1 MKETRNTFQKTA
13 VFEMLQEMHDHPSA
27 DRVYERVRE
36 KYPNISRSTVYRIL
50 NQLAERGAVYKV
62 MMPGAAD
69 RFVYNNTPH
78 YHVHCV
84 DCDEVYDIDLRWFED
99 LDQQVEKASDFKI
112 LSHTVVFEGVCSAC
126 QKAQVS

>member
-36 KYPNISRSTVYRIL
+36 RYPNISRSTVYRIL

-69 RFVYNNTPH
+69 RFDFNNVPH
-78 YHVHCV
+78 YHVHCI
-84 DCDEVYDIDLRWFED
+84 DCDEVYDIDLQWFED
-99 LDQQVEKASDFKI
+99 LDQQAARASDFKI
-112 LSHTVVFEGVCSAC
+112 LSHTVVFEGICSKC
-126 QKAQVS
+126 QTAHL